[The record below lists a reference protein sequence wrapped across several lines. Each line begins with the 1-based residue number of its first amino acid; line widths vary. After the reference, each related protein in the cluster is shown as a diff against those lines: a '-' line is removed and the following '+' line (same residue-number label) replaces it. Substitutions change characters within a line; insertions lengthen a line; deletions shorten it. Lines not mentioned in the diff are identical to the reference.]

1 MIKLFGFL
9 FRYSPGT
16 LVLAAVLSSIGG
28 IGSTW
33 LLTMFNTHLQGGA
46 TTRHETWKFFGLC
59 AFIMVTL
66 FAARLII
73 ARLTLWSAFD
83 LRLQIGRQWVGS
95 PLSKLERQGNAKLLN
110 AITRDVDVLSHS
122 MRELPKLCVDFTI
135 TAVCFSYMGWLS
147 WQLLAILVAFMSA
160 LTLIRGAQKAQHRKL
175 VSEAHTH
182 AETLLGSFSAMGSG
196 IKELK
201 MNLLRW
207 NAFYT
212 GELYQTSAKFREAS
226 YRTEVLFAFIYGYS
240 EIALFMFLAILMFGL
255 PLIGVFPL
263 SLVVTFTVAFLYVRG
278 HMDRVLEAPQQFVQ
292 AQVALDNLETLGIF
306 KNRSLLTIT
315 KLQRLTEQDQIAQSM
330 EREIKVDSR
339 VPDNPSSCLRLRAVE
354 YEYEASAESGGFK
367 VGPVDLSIGAGELV
381 FVTGGNG
388 SGKTTFAKVLCGLY
402 EPHRGELWLDNVRI
416 DAGNRVWYAQQ
427 FGAVFS
433 DSYLFSSLYGAD
445 DLPQTSKV
453 VNEYLQ
459 ELGLQDKV
467 KFVQGRFSTIALS
480 QGQKKRLALLV
491 AYMED
496 RPFYLFDEWAADQD
510 PEFRQ
515 VFYFRIL
522 PELKAKGKT
531 VIAITH
537 DDRYYPVADRVL
549 KFEAGALV
557 SGHEVRAV
565 PAPALQC
572 VEPTRSSLEP
582 ARQY

>member
-1 MIKLFGFL
+1 MIKLFRFL

-28 IGSTW
+28 IATTW
-33 LLTMFNTHLQGGA
+33 LLTMFNTHLQGR
-46 TTRHETWKFFGLC
+46 TTTGHETWKFFGLC
-59 AFIMVTL
+59 AFIMVTV
-66 FAARLII
+66 FVARLIV

-83 LRLQIGRQWVGS
+83 LRLQIARQWVGS
-95 PLSKLERQGNAKLLN
+95 PLSRLERQGNAKLLN

-122 MRELPKLCVDFTI
+122 MREVPRLCVDFTM
-135 TAVCFSYMGWLS
+135 TVFCFSYMAWLS
-147 WQLLAILVAFMSA
+147 WQLLTILVAFMST
-160 LTLIRGAQKAQHRKL
+160 LTLIRNAQKTQHRKL
-175 VSEAHTH
+175 VAEAHTH
-182 AETLLGSFSAMGSG
+182 SETLLGSFSAMSSG

-201 MNLLRW
+201 MNLARW

-212 GELYQTSAKFREAS
+212 GELYQTSAQFRDAT
-226 YRTEVLFAFIYGYS
+226 YRTEVLLAFISGYS

-255 PLIGVFPL
+255 SWIGVFPL
-263 SLVVTFTVAFLYVRG
+263 SLLVTFTVTFLFVRQY
-278 HMDRVLEAPQQFVQ
+278 MDRTLESPQQFVA
-292 AQVALDNLETLGIF
+292 AQVALDNLETLGMF
-306 KNRSLLTIT
+306 RHRSSLTVT
-315 KLQRLTEQDQIAQSM
+315 KLRRLTEQDQIAQSM
-330 EREIKVDSR
+330 EREIKVASR
-339 VPDNPSSCLRLRAVE
+339 VPEKPNPCLRLRAVE
-354 YEYEASAESGGFK
+354 YEYEASTEDGGFK

-402 EPHRGELWLDNVRI
+402 EPHRGELWLDDVRI
-416 DAGNRVWYAQQ
+416 DAGNRVWHAQQ

-433 DSYLFSSLYGAD
+433 DSYLFSSLYGAN
-445 DLPQTSKV
+445 DLPQTSQV
-453 VNEYLQ
+453 VNDYLR
-459 ELGLQDKV
+459 ELRLQDKV

-480 QGQKKRLALLV
+480 QGQRKRLALLV

-522 PELKAKGKT
+522 PELKARGKT

-537 DDRYYPVADRVL
+537 DDRYYHTADRVL

-557 SGHEVRAV
+557 SGHEVYTV
-565 PAPALQC
+565 PAPALQG
-572 VEPTRSSLEP
+572 VAVKTMDVAHES
-582 ARQY
+582 

>member
-1 MIKLFGFL
+1 MMKLLGFL

-16 LVLAAVLSSIGG
+16 LVLAAVLSSVGG
-28 IGSTW
+28 FASTW
-33 LLTMFNTHLQGGA
+33 LLTIFNKHLQGGITSERDA
-46 TTRHETWKFFGLC
+46 WTFFGLC
-59 AFIMVTL
+59 IFIMVTL
-66 FAARLII
+66 FAARLMV

-110 AITRDVDVLSHS
+110 AITRDVDVLSHA

-135 TAVCFSYMGWLS
+135 TVVCFAYMAWLS

-160 LTLIRGAQKAQHRKL
+160 LTLIRGAQKKRHRKL
-175 VSEAHTH
+175 VADAHTYG
-182 AETLLGSFSAMGSG
+182 ETLLGSFSAMSSG

-201 MNLLRW
+201 MNLARW

-212 GELYQTSAKFREAS
+212 GELYRTSAKFRDAS
-226 YRTEVLFAFIYGYS
+226 YRTELLFAFIYGYS
-240 EIALFMFLAILMFGL
+240 EIALFLLLAILMFGL
-255 PLIGVFPL
+255 PWVGAFPL
-263 SLVVTFTVAFLYVRG
+263 SAVVPFTVAFLYVRA
-278 HMDRVLEAPQQFVQ
+278 HMDPMLEAPQKFVP
-292 AQVALDNLETLGIF
+292 AQVALDNLEKLGVF
-306 KNRSLLTIT
+306 THRSSLSVT
-315 KLQRLTEQDQIAQSM
+315 KLQRLTEQDHVAQSM
-330 EREIKVDSR
+330 EREIKVGSR
-339 VPDNPSSCLRLRAVE
+339 VPDNPNPSLGFRGVE
-354 YEYEASAESGGFK
+354 YVYEASTEDGGFK
-367 VGPVDLSIGAGELV
+367 VGPVDLTIAAGELV

-402 EPHRGELWLDNVRI
+402 EPHRGEIWLDDVQI
-416 DAGNRVWYAQQ
+416 DAGNRLWYAQQ

-445 DLPQTSKV
+445 DLPQTSQV
-453 VNEYLQ
+453 VNEYLR
-459 ELGLQDKV
+459 ELRLQDKV
-467 KFVQGRFSTIALS
+467 RFDQGRFSTIALS

-531 VIAITH
+531 VVAITH
-537 DDRYYPVADRVL
+537 DDRYYHIADRVL
-549 KFEAGALV
+549 KFEAGTLV
-557 SGHEVRAV
+557 SGHEART
-565 PAPALQC
+565 APALHR
-572 VEPTRSSLEP
+572 VDTHSSFEP